1 MENLLRSIIRDAIQN
16 EFDAGRLWDSD
27 KLTMLPAHDG
37 EKGCTLR
44 ILLDGERYAIQIS
57 KE

>member
-1 MENLLRSIIRDAIQN
+1 MENLLRSIIRDAIKN

-27 KLTMLPAHDG
+27 SLTMLPAHDDK
-37 EKGCTLR
+37 KGCTLR
-44 ILLDGERYAIQIS
+44 VLLDDERYAIQIS